1 MRHKLLKKLIGAL
14 GYKLINKNGVK
25 NERLLGNYN
34 YLNLP
39 KVLEHLTKNKLVQ
52 SIIQIGANDGDRFDD
67 LNIYIKKYK
76 IKSILVE
83 PIKENFEEL
92 KNNYNNFENIIFEN
106 SAISVGNEISFL
118 YKVKSNYLDQY
129 GEHIKGISSFN
140 KNHLINHGVKN
151 SHIEKQIIN
160 SLSINEL
167 LNKHKVENFD
177 LLFLDAEGYDGNILN
192 DFLTNNFIKP
202 YIIFEYIHI
211 DNKVFE
217 ILIQKLIKQ
226 KYKFFNINENIICV
240 PEEKDFLFFNPI
252 SK

>member
-1 MRHKLLKKLIGAL
+1 MRHKLLKKLIGIL
-14 GYKLINKNGVK
+14 GYKLINKNSVK
-25 NERLLGNYN
+25 NERLLGSYN

-39 KVLEHLTKNKLVQ
+39 KILEYLTKNELVQ
-52 SIIQIGANDGDRFDD
+52 SIIQIGANDGNRFDD
-67 LNIYIKKYK
+67 LNIFIKKYK

-92 KNNYNNFENIIFEN
+92 KKNYSNIENIIFEN

-118 YKVKSNYLDQY
+118 YKVKSDYLDQY
-129 GEHIKGISSFN
+129 GENVKSISAFS

-151 SHIEKQIIN
+151 SHIEKQTIN
-160 SLSINEL
+160 SISIKDL
-167 LNKHKVENFD
+167 LKKHKVDSFD

-192 DFLTNNFIKP
+192 DFLINNSIKP

-211 DNKVFE
+211 NNKIFE

-226 KYKFFNINENIICV
+226 KYKFFDINENVICV

-252 SK
+252 QK